1 MATFSQPY
9 SMPPLPPATEH
20 FTHIWFIFVKPGVLG
35 LITTSTTNDG
45 QDTKDKKKR
54 VASIEHGGQGY
65 HAGMKKTTFSFTPG
79 VDIFE
84 AVNAQINNFHRPLVL
99 TIRRK
104 NIGGGGSGGG
114 GITKVNNN
122 TNFIRNS

>member
-79 VDIFE
+79 VDM
-84 AVNAQINNFHRPLVL
+84 
-99 TIRRK
+99 
-104 NIGGGGSGGG
+104 
-114 GITKVNNN
+114 
-122 TNFIRNS
+122 